1 MKREKKK
8 TNTIDLMKNFIF
20 RGGLSELMYQQVQPK
35 SADENIGNM
44 ILLAHLSLIV
54 STLYIILSMAGIIN
68 QRLLWPYLILFI
80 ASFLISLISRKA
92 KALNTHK
99 KFVLA
104 YIIEMTA
111 MIFATLLGTYFS
123 SSETEAVTFCCLLVA
138 FPFILVDVPVR
149 YDLSVLASI
158 ILFSF
163 MEVAFKSENPSTT
176 SVDLMNAW
184 SFGILSALINWMFVK
199 AKYSQ
204 LMMQIMV
211 NKEKDTDQLSGLLTK
226 DALHVMLAGALENKQ
241 KGAVIILDLDH
252 FKHANDTY
260 GHLFGDEVIAY
271 TGTIIRQHMRR
282 QDICGRFGGDEFLI
296 FLPGQDKKIAEVI
309 AERLRRGFMENVNK
323 LSHNDGTLSFSVGIT
338 QIHDGDTFDRLFA
351 RVDGAL
357 YLAKQ
362 KGRNCNMIAD
372 ENESEDKKEDK
383 KVLAKTA

>member
-1 MKREKKK
+1 
-8 TNTIDLMKNFIF
+8 MKNFIF

>member
-1 MKREKKK
+1 
-8 TNTIDLMKNFIF
+8 
-20 RGGLSELMYQQVQPK
+20 MYQQVQPK